1 MRSPL
6 AAGHFKPQPRIS
18 IAALPG
24 AAKLGHTTAQ
34 ACTRALSRLAGIS
47 WRVALDR
54 IEETSAPA
62 SDGFTSAHTFASSQ
76 SDVAALIILDR
87 PAISALIEALM
98 GGAGTEEPF
107 DTGDRPLSRIED
119 GLLTLAC
126 RSIAEEVAQALTAQF
141 DRAFSSAMAT
151 AAPQP
156 GQDWAS
162 FRLLLNVFSHSGEI
176 RLSLARGALLELL
189 KSASPEA
196 AGAAEEAARREVQR
210 QVGKSGVELV
220 VTLGPETLSVEDI
233 ARLKPGRMIELS
245 STVATPVRLWSGGV
259 AAFEGKLA
267 RAGDKL
273 AISITA
279 PVA

>member
-156 GQDWAS
+156 GQDLVGAS
-162 FRLLLNVFSHSGEI
+162 PASVLPSRSTSCSKVPWI
-176 RLSLARGALLELL
+176 RL
-189 KSASPEA
+189 
-196 AGAAEEAARREVQR
+196 EVP
-210 QVGKSGVELV
+210 K
-220 VTLGPETLSVEDI
+220 
-233 ARLKPGRMIELS
+233 S
-245 STVATPVRLWSGGV
+245 STTQSVFTIPGCSSGSTMRSPRPTIWIMV
-259 AAFEGKLA
+259 DL
-267 RAGDKL
+267 
-273 AISITA
+273 
-279 PVA
+279 